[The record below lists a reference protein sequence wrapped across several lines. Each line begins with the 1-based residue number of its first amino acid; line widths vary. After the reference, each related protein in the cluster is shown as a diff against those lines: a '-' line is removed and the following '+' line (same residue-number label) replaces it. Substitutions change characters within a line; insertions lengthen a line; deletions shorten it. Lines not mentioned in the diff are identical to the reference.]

1 MYIIRRNDSTSESV
15 YLAYNEGNKLN
26 DDNAYDG
33 WFYTDKV
40 TVYYLIKRAFR
51 AKETCTATHSEIYN
65 SLRFL
70 FDTVDQAQEFLNSYC
85 EVSHYWYYCTPDD
98 FVIEQFETAG
108 AVKHATHS
116 FIKEIVKSWKKE
128 AGVKTQVI
136 VSVITERFMDVLC
149 TKVVIG
155 TNRPGSM
162 IGTHGLL
169 IEKYK
174 ELLCRNDNDIAIG
187 CIQETNFI
195 V

>member
-1 MYIIRRNDSTSESV
+1 MYIIRRNVSTYESV

-26 DDNAYDG
+26 DDTAYDG
-33 WFYTDKV
+33 WFYTNKV

-51 AKETCTATHSEIYN
+51 AKETGTATHSEIYS

-70 FDTVDQAQEFLNSYC
+70 FDTVDQAREFLNSYC
-85 EVSHYWYYCTPDD
+85 EYNGIPDV
-98 FVIEQFETAG
+98 FVIEQFETTG
-108 AVKHATHS
+108 TVKHATYS
-116 FIKEIVKSWKKE
+116 FIKEIVKAWKKE
-128 AGVKTQVI
+128 AGVKTQIV

-149 TKVVIG
+149 TKVIIG

-162 IGTHGLL
+162 IGTHRLL